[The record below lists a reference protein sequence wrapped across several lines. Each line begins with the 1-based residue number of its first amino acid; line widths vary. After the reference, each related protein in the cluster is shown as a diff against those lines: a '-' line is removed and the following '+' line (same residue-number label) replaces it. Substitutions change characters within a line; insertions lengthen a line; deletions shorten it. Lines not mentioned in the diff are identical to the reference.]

1 MASSMPAGVETDLSW
16 TVTGRIPLP
25 ADGRSCIMST
35 NDNSQKSG
43 NAAGL
48 IVVGGVLVLVAA
60 ATAIVLFV

>member
-1 MASSMPAGVETDLSW
+1 
-16 TVTGRIPLP
+16 
-25 ADGRSCIMST
+25 MST